1 MDSILPRWLPPTANP
16 EHPLFEARPV
26 FADRVEPPSST
37 RRYAPKISEETAAEI
52 RRLFAIKGMTK
63 LAISQKLKISRSTV
77 IRYLGM
83 NH

>member
-1 MDSILPRWLPPTANP
+1 MNTQLPVWRPTSSNP

-26 FADRVEPPSST
+26 FADKVEPPSST

-52 RRLFAIKGMTK
+52 RRLFSIKGMTK

-77 IRYLGM
+77 IRYLGTS
-83 NH
+83 

>member
-1 MDSILPRWLPPTANP
+1 M
-16 EHPLFEARPV
+16 
-26 FADRVEPPSST
+26 FADKVDPPSNT
-37 RRYAPKISEETAAEI
+37 RRYAPKLSEETAAEI
-52 RRLFAIKGMTK
+52 RRLFKINGMTK